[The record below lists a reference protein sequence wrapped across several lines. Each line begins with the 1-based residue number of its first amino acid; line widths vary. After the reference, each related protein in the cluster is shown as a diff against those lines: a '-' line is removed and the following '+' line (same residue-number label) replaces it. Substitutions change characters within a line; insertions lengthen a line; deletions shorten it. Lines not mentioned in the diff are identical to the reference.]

1 MIFLRRGS
9 MGSSKILPSLMVL
22 AALVLTG
29 SALAGPATTTGTQ
42 NVITR
47 LDIHSGQDSTR
58 VVLRGSKTPNFTVFK
73 LKNPERLVVD
83 LIHTEVQGVDAPRIV
98 DDGRIGR
105 IATAR
110 FRQAGSTVSRFII
123 GLRPK
128 VRFQAKAEGS
138 AVVVTIAAKGA
149 KIATPAPAP
158 TPAPLAVAPTPAVE
172 KEERRRTTRWWTAR
186 ATRTWRA
193 RSPSGES
200 SPPATP
206 SRF

>member
-1 MIFLRRGS
+1 

-22 AALVLTG
+22 AALVVTG
-29 SALAGPATTTGTQ
+29 SALADPATTTSGA

-47 LDIHSGQDSTR
+47 LDIHSEQQSTR
-58 VVLRGSKTPNFTVFK
+58 LVLQGTKTPNFTVFK

-83 LIHTEVQGVDAPRIV
+83 LIHTELQGVDAPRIV

-128 VRFQAKAEGS
+128 VRFTAKAEGS
-138 AVVVTIAAKGA
+138 AVVVTITGA
-149 KIATPAPAP
+149 RNGRVT
-158 TPAPLAVAPTPAVE
+158 
-172 KEERRRTTRWWTAR
+172 
-186 ATRTWRA
+186 
-193 RSPSGES
+193 
-200 SPPATP
+200 
-206 SRF
+206 